1 MRSFFLIIFVYLIV
15 ACASQESKVE
25 STQSSFVTLLGNDT
39 LAIEKFGHVDGNFHA
54 EVVLRSPRT
63 SLRSYEM
70 ILNSGL
76 LVSMEVKSY
85 DPALGLSSEII
96 GYQKLYFEGDSL
108 VREVKNERGT
118 SVRKTYTDGN
128 ILPFIDM
135 VHWPFDLAMT
145 NAYNSGQDSIR
156 QMLLAGSRARPFII
170 TNLGEGN
177 MTLRHPSRGV
187 MEIKVDENGK
197 LQELDAGA
205 TTRKLKVTR
214 TVELDVESYA
224 SKYAEIEESGK
235 TFGALSGRGT
245 SEVIIG
251 EDTIAVDF
259 GRPLKRG
266 RDIFGSLVKYGELWR
281 TGANRATHFKTGMT
295 IKIGDVEIPG
305 GEYTLYSIPE
315 AEGGTLV
322 INTQTGQGG
331 TTYNQDRDLARIPMQ
346 VRSLDEVVKLFT
358 IVLELNGKV
367 GELKLQWDQKE
378 YFVRFEIID

>member
-1 MRSFFLIIFVYLIV
+1 
-15 ACASQESKVE
+15 
-25 STQSSFVTLLGNDT
+25 
-39 LAIEKFGHVDGNFHA
+39 
-54 EVVLRSPRT
+54 
-63 SLRSYEM
+63 
-70 ILNSGL
+70 
-76 LVSMEVKSY
+76 
-85 DPALGLSSEII
+85 
-96 GYQKLYFEGDSL
+96 
-108 VREVKNERGT
+108 
-118 SVRKTYTDGN
+118 
-128 ILPFIDM
+128 
-135 VHWPFDLAMT
+135 
-145 NAYNSGQDSIR
+145 
-156 QMLLAGSRARPFII
+156 
-170 TNLGEGN
+170 
-177 MTLRHPSRGV
+177 HPSRGV
-187 MEIKVDENGK
+187 MAIKVDENGK

-315 AEGGTLV
+315 IEGGTLI

-331 TTYNQDRDLARIPMQ
+331 TTYHEDRDQARVPMQ

>member
-1 MRSFFLIIFVYLIV
+1 MV
-15 ACASQESKVE
+15 ACSTQESKVE
-25 STQSSFVTLLGNDT
+25 SSISGFITLLGNDT
-39 LAIEKFGHVDGNFHA
+39 LAIEKFGYVDGNLYA

-63 SLRSYEM
+63 TLRSYDM
-70 ILNSGL
+70 TLKSGL
-76 LVSMEVKSY
+76 LVSMEVKNY

-135 VHWPFDLAMT
+135 VHWPFDLAMA

-156 QMLLAGSRARPFII
+156 QMLLAGNRARPFII

-197 LQELDAGA
+197 LTELDAGA

-214 TVELDVESYA
+214 TAALDVESFA
-224 SKYAEIEESGK
+224 RKYAEIEKSGK
-235 TFGALSGRGT
+235 AFGALSGRGS
-245 SEVIIG
+245 SEIIIG
-251 EDTIAVDF
+251 DDTISVDF
-259 GRPLKRG
+259 GRPSKRG
-266 RDIFGSLVKYGELWR
+266 REIFGSLVKYGEIWR
-281 TGANRATHFKTGMT
+281 TGANRATHFKTGRA
-295 IKIGDVEIPG
+295 IKIGEVEIPA
-305 GEYTLYSIPE
+305 GEYTLYTIPE
-315 AEGGTLV
+315 ADGGTLV

-331 TTYNQDRDLARIPMQ
+331 TTYNQDRDQARVPMQ

-358 IVLELNGKV
+358 IMLELEENK

-378 YFVRFEIID
+378 YFVQFEIID